1 MNAAALEAFL
11 ARLYT
16 DAALLAEFMRNPE
29 SIARGAG
36 LDEQGVRAMLSIDRE
51 GLAMAAG
58 SYAKKRAGHSAKRA
72 RPWPWQG

>member
-1 MNAAALEAFL
+1 VNAAALEAFL

-16 DAALLAEFMRNPE
+16 EAALLSEFMRDPE

-36 LDEQGVRAMLSIDRE
+36 LDEQGIRAMLAIDRE

-58 SYAKKRAGHSAKRA
+58 SYAEKRAGHVAKRT
-72 RPWPWQG
+72 RTWRWRD